1 MAWQMLRAVFY
12 TVLQCCLICN
22 LKVLN
27 FYFHEGSTF
36 KDLRCNWFISQVIK
50 ALQAA
55 DKAVGMLM
63 DGLKQRNLH
72 KCVNLIVLADH
83 GNVYI
88 SFFKLTLLS
97 HCFLPV

>member
-1 MAWQMLRAVFY
+1 MKAKSL
-12 TVLQCCLICN
+12 
-22 LKVLN
+22 
-27 FYFHEGSTF
+27 SF

-55 DKAVGMLM
+55 DQALGMLM

-83 GNVYI
+83 GNVYT
-88 SFFKLTLLS
+88 SFFNLILLS
-97 HCFLPV
+97 HCLIPL

>member
-1 MAWQMLRAVFY
+1 MKAK
-12 TVLQCCLICN
+12 I
-22 LKVLN
+22 
-27 FYFHEGSTF
+27 STF
-36 KDLRCNWFISQVIK
+36 KDLRCNWFIPQVIK

-83 GNVYI
+83 GNVYT
-88 SFFKLTLLS
+88 SFFKLILLS